1 MAINTK
7 SNYNQTNKNNKK
19 YKIPTKTL
27 KNTKSNLKYS
37 SKEINNKKMSVT
49 EITGSLDS
57 YLSKSNG
64 KLIVIDFYATW

>member
-1 MAINTK
+1 
-7 SNYNQTNKNNKK
+7 
-19 YKIPTKTL
+19 
-27 KNTKSNLKYS
+27 
-37 SKEINNKKMSVT
+37 MSVT